1 MDHSLE
7 NYKSYIGKPISE
19 LPTPS
24 LVINLPILKQNV
36 NTLHRDVEKLGIG
49 FRPHVKT
56 LKSLEVTR
64 MMLAGGK
71 YRGIVAST
79 IPEIKGA
86 LPLVKE
92 GILDECLYG
101 LPVYPSVLP
110 RLVELRKSLRILLMV
125 DNEQQ
130 IALLEQSDSSKQ
142 PWDIFVK
149 LDVGSHRAGVETNSK
164 ALHNLVERAEKSSAV
179 SIYGF
184 YCHAGHSYAGRSR
197 NEAEE
202 TLNVEVSSVL
212 SAAKL
217 LPSDRN
223 IVISVGSTPT
233 AHVVES
239 LKASMPT
246 NIKLELH
253 AGNFPSNDLQQV
265 STGLVTETQQ
275 AVSVAAEV
283 CSVYPERNEALV
295 NAGVISLSREAASA
309 FTGFGRVVGKQTWGV
324 VRLSQEHGI
333 LGTIGEEEGRKV
345 EEDFRVGQRVE
356 LWCNH
361 ACITAAAFYVY
372 YVVDGEGISFKTIPL
387 LIITL
392 NTSSPH
398 ITQAIMSYADVAAS
412 GPKQSPQDAAAP
424 QPPEII
430 STESASTA
438 SLIDVDLPS
447 VHTVNSEF
455 LDQPVKTETQ
465 AARIE
470 REEEALEEKRKRDPA
485 AAKAR
490 QTDNWLIQQFSR
502 LSDGSA
508 TGLVI
513 ANFATVVGLSAY
525 LGYKGWGLYEK
536 GRLDWKAV
544 GIGAGILASVSAA
557 EGVLGRYLYKSKKG
571 GS

>member
-7 NYKSYIGKPISE
+7 NYKDYIGKSVSE

-24 LVINLPILKQNV
+24 LVINLPVLKDNID
-36 NTLHRDVEKLGIG
+36 TLHRDVEKLGIG

-71 YRGIVAST
+71 FKGIVAST
-79 IPEIKGA
+79 IPEIQGA

-92 GILDECLYG
+92 GILEECLYS
-101 LPVYPSVLP
+101 LPIYPGVLP
-110 RLVELRKSLRILLMV
+110 RLVELRQSLRILLMV

-130 IALLEQSDSSKQ
+130 IAILEKSDSSKQ

-149 LDVGSHRAGVETNSK
+149 LDVGSHRAGVETNSEE
-164 ALHNLVERAEKSSAV
+164 LHRLVQRAEKSSAV
-179 SIYGF
+179 RIYGF

-202 TLNVEVSSVL
+202 VLNVEVSSVL

-217 LPSDRN
+217 LPSDRQL
-223 IVISVGSTPT
+223 VISVGSTPT

-239 LKASMPT
+239 LKASVPS
-246 NIKLELH
+246 NVKFELH

-265 STGLVTETQQ
+265 STGLVSEAQQ

-295 NAGVISLSREAASA
+295 NAGVIALSRETSA
-309 FTGFGRVVGKQTWGV
+309 FSGFGRVVGRTAWGV

-333 LGTIGEEEGRKV
+333 LGTTDEGRRID
-345 EEDFRVGQRVE
+345 EDFEVGQRVE
-356 LWCNH
+356 LYCNH

-372 YVVDGEGISFKTIPL
+372 YVADGEGIVREAWIPWKV
-387 LIITL
+387 
-392 NTSSPH
+392 
-398 ITQAIMSYADVAAS
+398 SYADVAAS
-412 GPKQSPQDAAAP
+412 GPKQSAEDAAAP
-424 QPPEII
+424 QPPEVV

-438 SLIDVDLPS
+438 SLVDVDMPS
-447 VHTVNSEF
+447 VHTVSSDF
-455 LDQPVKTETQ
+455 LEQPVQTKTQ
-465 AARIE
+465 ANRMD
-470 REEEALEEKRKRDPA
+470 REEEAREEKATQAKRKRDEA

-490 QTDNWLIQQFSR
+490 RTDNWLVQQFSR

-508 TGLVI
+508 TSLVI
-513 ANFATVVGLSAY
+513 VNLASVVGLSAY

-536 GRLDWKAV
+536 GRLDWKTV
-544 GIGAGILASVSAA
+544 GIGAGIIASVSAA
-557 EGVLGRYLYKSKKG
+557 EGVVGRYLYKGKKG